1 MSVIY
6 SDISLVDLV
15 ITVGNAGDH
24 DGEADHDHCR
34 DDLTANIPSSGAAHR
49 LKKTYKDFLQIYL
62 EDQDLPR
69 CQA

>member
-24 DGEADHDHCR
+24 DGEADHHHGR
-34 DDLTANIPSSGAAHR
+34 DNLTANIAPGGAAH
-49 LKKTYKDFLQIYL
+49 
-62 EDQDLPR
+62 
-69 CQA
+69 

>member
-6 SDISLVDLV
+6 SHIPLVDLV

-34 DDLTANIPSSGAAHR
+34 DDLTANIPPGGAAHR
-49 LKKTYKDFLQIYL
+49 LEKHI
-62 EDQDLPR
+62 
-69 CQA
+69 